1 MTDIIELASKAGMEF
16 SEKWISVCDTSTVVT
31 ATPTELQAFYNLARN
46 AALEEAA
53 VVCDDKIAYAKKRK
67 TDLANGGWKKLAYTL
82 QQIIDAT
89 EDTAEKIRALKEQS
103 K

>member
-1 MTDIIELASKAGMEF
+1 MKDIIELARQAGF
-16 SEKWISVCDTSTVVT
+16 AVHAAPSINQKI
-31 ATPTELQAFYNLARN
+31 QAFAALVRN

-89 EDTAEKIRALKEQS
+89 EDTAEKIRALKES
-103 K
+103 GK